1 MMLAKQSLIFF
12 LTLFLSTFL
21 TAQQQTGSIRGKVT
35 DAETSEPL
43 IGANV
48 FLKQTGQGTVTDL
61 DGNFVLR
68 DVPPGP
74 YDVECTFLGYKKQ
87 RVVGVVVKE
96 DGIKLVYFRLATG
109 DEEMATDVIITAD
122 AARNL
127 EVSML
132 AKRKNSEKLLETL
145 SSEQIFQQGDEDV
158 GAALKHLTNI
168 SVENNND
175 VYIRGLG
182 SRYVK
187 TLLNGAE
194 VPGLDLNSSS
204 VQLDLF
210 PTSILDNITV
220 YKNFTAD
227 QIGGFGGGYVEIN
240 TISFPERFT
249 LEFQANIGAHSIAS
263 FNSNYTSYEGG
274 SLDWLGIDDGT
285 RMIPE
290 DRPTI
295 DIVDF
300 RTEVLA
306 ANELTNR
313 FPANFSTVQAAP
325 ATNSRISFMI
335 SNQTNLKRG
344 RSLSYGAVLLY
355 KNSYQMYEDGFAG
368 LYQLQGNYNSAFT
381 LQPELELSDKRYQ
394 QDVRTNAL
402 LNFAYKTRFSKVSLL
417 LMNNL
422 GTEKSYRVL
431 DGIAPR
437 LDTTVLGLSGNLPRF
452 RTSAWLFDQ
461 KNVAGFQLTGTHLYK
476 GAENR
481 VNWQIS
487 TTRSD
492 IFQPDLRYF
501 STGYTLNNATQQEEN
516 HITGASVGAEPTR
529 FYRDIGAWNG
539 DAHIDFIYNRKKKRV
554 WKTIKWGLRGT
565 AKYQIFDERQIAYD
579 TRLVNYQGGAVDE
592 YIQPDNYV
600 NWDDN
605 SGTAIPGLY
614 VFSNYDST
622 NNYIALEGIL
632 GGYFM
637 SEFEL
642 SRELKLTAGLRTEIT
657 ANAFTSFD
665 TDSMELQGTNIYPVL
680 LPAVSMKYELEK
692 DMFLRVAY
700 ASTVARPTLR
710 ELSAFTSFD
719 YIGDY
724 TVTGNLRLAQNP
736 TVMHNLDFRWEV
748 YPSKKE
754 VVSAGAFF
762 KYLQRPIELASR
774 IDNPNASFQFQN
786 LPYAYLMGIEL
797 ELRQGLGILGD
808 WGRNF
813 VMGANLGYIYSQA
826 RISDEELAVMRL
838 DNPEVKKHRPLF
850 GQSPYVLNFLLN
862 YNNEKIGLDVNAS
875 FHISGRKI
883 IYVLYGNTPN
893 VYEQPRGMLNFN
905 ITKHFNKRYH
915 LRFSVENLLDAKM
928 IQIQSFKGRTYSY
941 RQHSLGRMIWLGFSY
956 LIK

>member
-1 MMLAKQSLIFF
+1 MSLN
-12 LTLFLSTFL
+12 LL
-21 TAQQQTGSIRGKVT
+21 AQQQSGSIRGKAT
-35 DAETSEPL
+35 DTETGEPL

-68 DVPPGP
+68 EVPPGP

-87 RVVGVVVKE
+87 RVIGVVVKD
-96 DGIKLVYFRLATG
+96 DGIKLVYFRLAMG
-109 DEEMATDVIITAD
+109 DEEMGTDVIVTAE

-158 GAALKHLTNI
+158 SSALKHLTNI
-168 SVENNND
+168 SVENDNN

-210 PTSILDNITV
+210 PSSILDNIIV

-249 LEFQANIGAHSIAS
+249 LDFQANLGAHSIAS
-263 FNSNYTSYEGG
+263 FNSNYTTYEGG

-285 RMIPE
+285 RAIPS
-290 DRPTI
+290 DASTI
-295 DIVDF
+295 DITDF

-306 ANELTNR
+306 TNELTNR
-313 FPANFSTVQAAP
+313 FPANFSTFQQAP
-325 ATNSRISFMI
+325 LMNSRISFML

-344 RSLSYGAVLLY
+344 RSLSYGAVVLY
-355 KNSYQMYEDGFAG
+355 KNSFQMYEDGFAG
-368 LYQLQGNYNSAFT
+368 LYQLDGNYNSAFT
-381 LQPELELSDKRYQ
+381 LEPELELSDKMYQ
-394 QDVRTNAL
+394 QNVRTNLL
-402 LNFAYKTRFSKVSLL
+402 LNFAYKTRFSKVSVLL
-417 LMNNL
+417 LNNL

-437 LDTTVLGLSGNLPRF
+437 LDTTVLGATGQLPRY

-461 KNVAGFQLTGTHLYK
+461 KNVTGFQLTGTHLYK
-476 GAENR
+476 GADNR
-481 VNWQIS
+481 MDWQLS

-501 STGYTLNNATQQEEN
+501 STGYTINDSTQQEEN
-516 HITGASVGAEPTR
+516 HLTGDNVGAEPVR

-539 DAHIDFIYNRKKKRV
+539 DAHVDFTYNRKKKRV
-554 WKTIKWGLRGT
+554 WKKIKWGLRGT
-565 AKYQIFDERQIAYD
+565 AKYQIFDERQIVYE
-579 TRLVNYQGGAVDE
+579 TELNRYRGGPVDE
-592 YIQPDNYV
+592 YISPENYLDWNDNT
-600 NWDDN
+600 
-605 SGTAIPGLY
+605 GTAVPGLY
-614 VFSNYDST
+614 VRSNYDST

-642 SRELKLTAGLRTEIT
+642 SKDLKITAGLRTEIT

-680 LPAVSMKYELEK
+680 LPAVSMKYELER
-692 DMFLRVAY
+692 DMFLRFAY

-724 TVTGNLRLAQNP
+724 TVTGNLQLAQTP

-748 YPSKKE
+748 YPSNKE
-754 VVSAGAFF
+754 VVSVGAFF

-774 IDNPNASFQFQN
+774 ADDPNSSFQFQN
-786 LPYAYLMGIEL
+786 LPYAYLMGVEL

-826 RISDEELAVMRL
+826 RISDEELAVMRI
-838 DNPEVKKHRPLF
+838 DNPDARRHRPLF

-893 VYEQPRGMLNFN
+893 VYEQPQGMLNFN
-905 ITKHFNKRYH
+905 VAKHFNDRYRI
-915 LRFSVENLLDAKM
+915 RFSVENLLDAKLV
-928 IQIQSFKGRTYSY
+928 QIQSFKGRTYSY

>member
-1 MMLAKQSLIFF
+1 MNMKYYFVLF
-12 LTLFLSTFL
+12 LTLGIVTHLF
-21 TAQQQTGSIRGKVT
+21 AQKQTGSIRGKVT
-35 DAETSEPL
+35 DTETGEPL

-74 YDVECTFLGYKKQ
+74 YDVECTYLGYKKQ

-96 DGIKLVYFRLATG
+96 DGIKLVYFRLSAG
-109 DEEMATDVIITAD
+109 DEEMEVDVVITAE

-132 AKRKNSEKLLETL
+132 AKRKNSAKLLETL

-158 GAALKHLTNI
+158 GSALRHLTNI

-187 TLLNGAE
+187 TFLNGAE

-210 PTSILDNITV
+210 PTSILDNIIV
-220 YKNFTAD
+220 YKNFTPD
-227 QIGGFGGGYVEIN
+227 QIGSFGGGYVEIN
-240 TISFPERFT
+240 TKSFPERFT
-249 LEFQANIGAHSIAS
+249 LELQANIGAHSIAT
-263 FNSNYTSYEGG
+263 FNSSFTTYEGG
-274 SLDWLGIDDGT
+274 QLDFLGIDDGT
-285 RMIPE
+285 RALPS
-290 DRPTI
+290 DFI
-295 DIVDF
+295 DIGPKPDD
-300 RTEVLA
+300 RTLVLA
-306 ANELTNR
+306 INELTNR
-313 FPANFSTVQAAP
+313 FPANFSTIQQAP
-325 ATNSRISFMI
+325 LTNSRLSFMI

-344 RSLSYGAVLLY
+344 RSLSYGAVVLY
-355 KNSYQMYEDGFAG
+355 KNTYRMYDDGFAG
-368 LYQLQGNYNSAFT
+368 LYQLNGNYNSAFT
-381 LQPELELSDKRYQ
+381 LEPQLELSDRRYQ
-394 QDVRTNAL
+394 QDIRHNL
-402 LNFAYKTRFSKVSLL
+402 LFNFAYKTRYSKISFMLL
-417 LMNNL
+417 NNL
-422 GTEKSYRVL
+422 GTEKSYRIL
-431 DGIAPR
+431 DGIAPQFSN
-437 LDTTVLGLSGNLPRF
+437 TALGNNGQLPRY

-461 KNVAGFQLTGTHLYK
+461 KNIASVQVNGTHLYK
-476 GAENR
+476 GADNR
-481 VNWQIS
+481 IDWQVS

-501 STGYTLNNATQQEEN
+501 STGYTINDSTQQEEN
-516 HITGASVGAEPTR
+516 FLIAQNIGAQPTR

-539 DAHIDFIYNRKKKRV
+539 DAHIDFTYNRPDKQV
-554 WKTIKWGLRGT
+554 WKKVKWGLRGT
-565 AKYQIFDERQIAYD
+565 AKYHIFDERQL
-579 TRLVNYQGGAVDE
+579 RYQTDFFPYRGEALED
-592 YIQPDNYV
+592 YINPDNYL

-605 SGTAIPGLY
+605 LNQPIPGIY
-614 VFSNYDST
+614 IENAYDST
-622 NNYIALEGIL
+622 NNYIALEAIL
-632 GGYFM
+632 AGYYM
-637 SEFEL
+637 SEL
-642 SRELKLTAGLRTEIT
+642 QLNSKLNLTLGLRGEFT
-657 ANAFTSFD
+657 ANAFTSID
-665 TDSMELQGTNIYPVL
+665 TDSTELQGVSFYPVI
-680 LPAVSMKYELEK
+680 LPAASLKYELER
-692 DMFLRVAY
+692 DMFLRFAY

-724 TVTGNLRLAQNP
+724 TVTGNLQLARNP

-762 KYLQRPIELASR
+762 KYLQNPIELASMP
-774 IDNPNASFQFQN
+774 DDPNASFQFQN
-786 LPYAYLMGIEL
+786 LPYAFLMGIEL
-797 ELRQGLGILGD
+797 ELRQGLGFLGD
-808 WGRNF
+808 WGKNL

-826 RISDEELAVMRL
+826 RITDEELNLMRI
-838 DNPEVKKHRPLF
+838 DNPTARSHRPLF

-862 YNNEKIGLDVNAS
+862 YSNEEIGLDVNTS

-905 ITKHFNKRYH
+905 IAKHFKGRYH
-915 LRFSVENLLDAKM
+915 LRFSVENLLDAKL

-941 RQHSLGRMIWLGFSY
+941 RQHSLGRSIWIGFSY